1 MNKEQKKARKELK
14 NKTNQQ
20 LEKIDKIID
29 EYRYSN
35 KIKSFTIDG
44 NRSIITIDLSNQTI
58 YKEYSNSSLLNNDIY
73 DFVEDIYTL
82 FNRKSGLEVQFVF
95 PKDMKKEEQENI
107 KTIFQTHY
115 AIQYKN
121 LKIKMDKQLI
131 LSILFIFIGFLIL
144 TGYTIYKSMNE
155 SSVFSEMFD
164 IMAWV
169 FVWEA
174 VQTLFVDSL
183 DNRKEIR
190 MYQLLYLSQ
199 PELNK

>member
-1 MNKEQKKARKELK
+1 
-14 NKTNQQ
+14 
-20 LEKIDKIID
+20 
-29 EYRYSN
+29 
-35 KIKSFTIDG
+35 
-44 NRSIITIDLSNQTI
+44 
-58 YKEYSNSSLLNNDIY
+58 
-73 DFVEDIYTL
+73 
-82 FNRKSGLEVQFVF
+82 
-95 PKDMKKEEQENI
+95 
-107 KTIFQTHY
+107 
-115 AIQYKN
+115 
-121 LKIKMDKQLI
+121 MDKQLI